1 MGTVVMRRGSG
12 DTGQIL
18 RAVTFRT
25 LSPPRKRDAFVDRRN
40 LVSPR
45 LFGGFAVVLRLHSS
59 SGMSAEPLLME
70 YFRELAAHGWVQVP
84 TTRET
89 GPIIF
94 VRGTHLLDRIKV
106 VRHRWS
112 HQLFDG
118 ASWQEMARG
127 DDAASLAKYITENFR
142 SRGR

>member
-1 MGTVVMRRGSG
+1 MPSW
-12 DTGQIL
+12 TGEIWYPRDSLAVLQWCFDCIRL
-18 RAVTFRT
+18 R
-25 LSPPRKRDAFVDRRN
+25 
-40 LVSPR
+40 
-45 LFGGFAVVLRLHSS
+45 
-59 SGMSAEPLLME
+59 GMSAEPLLMA
-70 YFRELAAHGWVQVP
+70 YFRALDAQGWVQVP

-89 GPIIF
+89 GQIIF

-106 VRHRWS
+106 ARHRWS

-127 DDAASLAKYITENFR
+127 DDAASLAKYITEHFR